1 MSGDDLQKFEAML
14 QLHLGVFSE
23 IVHHKLDIV
32 MQGQQMLSERWGRFE
47 DRVEKRMDALEHSI
61 MSVDVNLTKRIDAC

>member
-1 MSGDDLQKFEAML
+1 MICKNLKQCFSCIWGF
-14 QLHLGVFSE
+14 FSE